1 MARKAKRGP
10 RSRVGPGRPLRRS
23 LIILLLAVV
32 ALPLVAVGLYKFV
45 PPPATPLM
53 LIRMAEGRGLDY
65 RWRPIS
71 RISPAMVQ
79 AAIGAEDAHFCEHH
93 GFDFNAIQ
101 KAMAHN
107 DRRPNRIRGGSTIS
121 QQTAKNVFLWP
132 DRSFIR
138 KGAEAYVTVLIE
150 GLWGKRRIMEAYL
163 NVVELGPGIYG
174 VQAAA
179 QRYFHEDASQLSP
192 SQASRLAAILP
203 NPIKWKAVSPGPY
216 VRKRSRRIGGAI
228 GTVRNDGLAAC
239 VGRISRV
246 STTDLPELE

>member
-1 MARKAKRGP
+1 MARKTKAKKGK
-10 RSRVGPGRPLRRS
+10 RVRLGRLLRR
-23 LIILLLAVV
+23 ILLVLVV
-32 ALPLVAVGLYKFV
+32 VIVVLPLAAVGLYRFA

-53 LIRMAEGRGLDY
+53 LIRMVQGRGLDY

-93 GFDFNAIQ
+93 GFDLGAIQ

-107 DRRPNRIRGGSTIS
+107 ERRPSRIRGGSTIS

-132 DRSFIR
+132 DRSFVR
-138 KGAEAYVTVLIE
+138 KGVEAWFTVLIE
-150 GLWGKRRIMEAYL
+150 ALWGKRRIMEAYL

-179 QRYFHEDASQLSP
+179 QRYFHEDASQLSAP
-192 SQASRLAAILP
+192 QATCICWNRVKRLAWLAKIWSLIGEAP
-203 NPIKWKAVSPGPY
+203 AVS
-216 VRKRSRRIGGAI
+216 IQ
-228 GTVRNDGLAAC
+228 LALA
-239 VGRISRV
+239 
-246 STTDLPELE
+246 